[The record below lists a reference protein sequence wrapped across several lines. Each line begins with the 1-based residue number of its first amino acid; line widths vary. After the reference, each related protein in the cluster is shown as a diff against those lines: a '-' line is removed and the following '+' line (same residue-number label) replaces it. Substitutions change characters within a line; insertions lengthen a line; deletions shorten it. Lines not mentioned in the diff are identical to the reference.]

1 MVAYFPFSGNANDTS
16 GNGHDGTVFGATL
29 TEDRFGNPDSAYNF
43 DGDDYIDIPFSP
55 QIEPDIFSLSLWFN
69 TTNTDNPWFG
79 NTMIS
84 TDPDSFGCLHGY
96 EIVVRDGGRVLFGL
110 DPTSSCGDGNGVSSD
125 DLLSDGAWHHVVA
138 IYDSSLKLYIDGN
151 LQSDIVNDA
160 LYPKTNVS
168 IRIGMTRNRNN
179 DNRFFLGSIDDFRI
193 YNRVLS
199 DDEIQ
204 ELFNGSPGVRT
215 HLLKSHLIGV

>member
-1 MVAYFPFSGNANDTS
+1 MKRVLCGFAIISFSFLLSQQALADLSDGLVAYFPFNGNANDTS

-96 EIVVRDGGRVLFGL
+96 EIVVRDGDYVM
-110 DPTSSCGDGNGVSSD
+110 PCPI
-125 DLLSDGAWHHVVA
+125 A
-138 IYDSSLKLYIDGN
+138 K
-151 LQSDIVNDA
+151 
-160 LYPKTNVS
+160 
-168 IRIGMTRNRNN
+168 
-179 DNRFFLGSIDDFRI
+179 
-193 YNRVLS
+193 
-199 DDEIQ
+199 
-204 ELFNGSPGVRT
+204 
-215 HLLKSHLIGV
+215 